1 MGFYLR
7 PGKLFTCHESLP
19 VDTVGLLNKAALQP
33 DLAFNEKALNIAA
46 IRRLIM
52 RTVKFTSWQDG
63 KFFIG
68 FLNEY
73 PDYQTQGMHKEE
85 LAENLKDL
93 LVYLESGHVPYVR
106 KVEEL
111 MVA

>member
-1 MGFYLR
+1 
-7 PGKLFTCHESLP
+7 
-19 VDTVGLLNKAALQP
+19 LQP
-33 DLAFNEKALNIAA
+33 ALAFNEKALNISA

-63 KFFIG
+63 EFFIG

-73 PDYQTQGMHKEE
+73 PDYQTQEKYKEE

-93 LVYLESGHVPYVR
+93 LNDLESGHVPYIR
-106 KVEEL
+106 KVEKL